1 MLNLKEKKDIL
12 IEYGFENDL
21 NNIDNY
27 FITDDKKLFTP
38 VIKNGILIKTGEQV
52 YNEWLELQ
60 NNPPKS
66 EPSIEEINEDKI
78 TILIENQ
85 KQQDSLLVDNAY
97 RIAMLELNT
106 NNVL

>member
-1 MLNLKEKKDIL
+1 MLILEKKKEIL

-27 FITDDKKLFTP
+27 FITENKQLFTP
-38 VIKNGILIKTGEQV
+38 VIDNGEVIKTGEQV
-52 YNEWLELQ
+52 YNEWIELQ
-60 NNPPKS
+60 NNPSRPL
-66 EPSIEEINEDKI
+66 PSIEETNADKI
-78 TILIENQ
+78 TTLIENQ
-85 KQQDSLLVDNAY
+85 KQQDTLVVDNAY

>member
-1 MLNLKEKKDIL
+1 MLNLEKKKEFL

-38 VIKNGILIKTGEQV
+38 VVKDGELIKTGEQV

-60 NNPPKS
+60 NNLPKP
-66 EPSIEEINEDKI
+66 EPSIEEINANKI
-78 TILIENQ
+78 IILIENQ

>member
-1 MLNLKEKKDIL
+1 MLNLEEKKEIL
-12 IEYGFENDL
+12 VLYGFKNDL
-21 NNIDNY
+21 DNIDDY
-27 FITDDKKLFTP
+27 FVTDDKQLFTP
-38 VIKNGILIKTGEQV
+38 AIENGELIKTGEHI
-52 YNEWLELQ
+52 YYEWLELQ
-60 NNPPKS
+60 NNPPKP
-66 EPSIEEINEDKI
+66 EPSIEEINADKI

>member
-38 VIKNGILIKTGEQV
+38 VIKNGKLIKTGEQV

-66 EPSIEEINEDKI
+66 EPSIEEINADKI

-97 RIAMLELNT
+97 RIAMLEFNT

>member
-1 MLNLKEKKDIL
+1 MQRVKKI
-12 IEYGFENDL
+12 
-21 NNIDNY
+21 
-27 FITDDKKLFTP
+27 FTP
-38 VIKNGILIKTGEQV
+38 VIKNGELIKTGEQV
-52 YNEWLELQ
+52 YNEWIELQ
-60 NNPPKS
+60 NNPPK
-66 EPSIEEINEDKI
+66 PSIEEINADKI

>member
-1 MLNLKEKKDIL
+1 MLNLEKKKEFL

-27 FITDDKKLFTP
+27 FVTEDKQLFTP
-38 VIKNGILIKTGEQV
+38 VIENGGLIKTGEEV
-52 YNEWLELQ
+52 YNGWLELQ
-60 NNPPKS
+60 KNPPKS
-66 EPSIEEINEDKI
+66 ELPIEEINANKI
-78 TILIENQ
+78 TTLIENQ
-85 KQQDSLLVDNAY
+85 KQQDNLLIDNAY

>member
-1 MLNLKEKKDIL
+1 MNIEKKKEIL
-12 IEYGFENDL
+12 IEYGFEAYL

-27 FITDDKKLFTP
+27 FVTEDKQLFTP
-38 VIKNGILIKTGEQV
+38 VMKDEEITKTGEEI

-60 NNPPKS
+60 NNPV
-66 EPSIEEINEDKI
+66 EPELSIEEVNANKI

>member
-1 MLNLKEKKDIL
+1 MLNLEEKKEVL

-21 NNIDNY
+21 DNIDNY
-27 FITDDKKLFTP
+27 FVTDSKQLFTP
-38 VIKNGILIKTGEQV
+38 AIENGELIKTGEQV

-60 NNPPKS
+60 NNPPK
-66 EPSIEEINEDKI
+66 PQPTPEEINADKI

-85 KQQDSLLVDNAY
+85 KEQDSLLVDNAY